1 MRKECHEEGKVYEK
15 DTDQQKEI
23 LSSNRIV
30 GVEVLKSS
38 KLEPQ
43 EVISSLRRM
52 SQVRTAEGV

>member
-1 MRKECHEEGKVYEK
+1 MRKECHEEGKVYE

-23 LSSNRIV
+23 LSSNRIA
-30 GVEVLKSS
+30 GVEVPKRS

-43 EVISSLRRM
+43 EVVSSLRRM